1 MRIPIINHEIR
12 IWNLQRQEILS
23 NIHFHMLMRTQCQ
36 GLKPGPTSST
46 QQATLFS
53 AVVTSFIIEAY
64 KLLQVDQQEVAS
76 AVLLGIHRQLDNLVR
91 QNTSAPAL
99 TPDPT
104 VHFTPSSS
112 AVAVNICFFLSL
124 TLSLSTVSVGILCL
138 QWLRKYQREPEVSPE
153 QMIAIRHFRLRGI
166 ENWWVSAIIGLL
178 PMVLQVSLFIFIIGL
193 ALFLFDIND
202 TVAIVVCCVVGMTV
216 LIHVVTSI
224 TPAFL
229 AIHAKWH
236 DTEDDHSLCP
246 YRSPQ
251 AWWTRRFFLVVGW
264 LVSDL
269 FEGLG
274 KLYPDTGAGSFQTQ
288 SDLETGRSSARQD
301 AEGCPTTVQN
311 VEANHASNLKGPDA
325 QTSRSQ
331 LAPHSTPH
339 SGVRPSS
346 SWWKKIAQL
355 LKDRLKS
362 TDWHADDVRHVTS
375 TRMLA
380 SVPSIRGRAW
390 SRRGVAWGLASAPKM
405 HRHNV
410 LALCAMVGCI
420 GDMEPDQ
427 WEVLLEKMDA
437 KKSRALVLMLGGI
450 TDTESKRTPDRVMAQ
465 NLTLAYVLDYLS
477 ENNAQ
482 FRLLT
487 LNYRFELLL
496 RTLNQYAEDFLIV
509 KPDASASAQVN
520 SDNDTSARAKWWG
533 LIKKQVPR
541 LCTVYQFSDTNTRES
556 IPKDLQVETFKTV
569 HRYIEYAP
577 WVIAEYVLVSSPLA
591 KFWFLPLPP
600 VEVIEHSAKVNEA
613 ILYALRMSQTHIDYS
628 SSFVSLVHAISRKMG
643 SGSTVS
649 TAGEATQMPPK
660 DYPKHMRRWENL
672 VQRIG
677 LAPVTEGGEGIQS

>member
-1 MRIPIINHEIR
+1 MCKIWKDEIDK
-12 IWNLQRQEILS
+12 LLL
-23 NIHFHMLMRTQCQ
+23 F
-36 GLKPGPTSST
+36 
-46 QQATLFS
+46 ATLFS

-76 AVLLGIHRQLDNLVR
+76 AVLFGIHRQLDNLVR
-91 QNTSAPAL
+91 QNTSAPTL

-104 VHFTPSSS
+104 VQFTPPSS

-138 QWLRKYQREPEVSPE
+138 QWLREYQREPEVSPE

-166 ENWWVSAIIGLL
+166 ENWWVPEIIGLL

-193 ALFLFDIND
+193 ALFLLDINK
-202 TVAIVVCCVVGMTV
+202 TVAIAVCCVVGITV

-224 TPAFL
+224 IPAFL

-236 DTEDDHSLCP
+236 DTENDHSLCP

-251 AWWTRRFFLVVGW
+251 AWWTRRFFLAAGV
-264 LVSDL
+264 LVSHL

-274 KLYPDTGAGSFQTQ
+274 KMYPDVGASSSKTQ
-288 SDLETGRSSARQD
+288 PDLETGRSATRKD
-301 AEGCPTTVQN
+301 DEGRPTTVQN
-311 VEANHASNLKGPDA
+311 VEHNHAPA
-325 QTSRSQ
+325 SRSQ
-331 LAPHSTPH
+331 SAPDPTPHSTEV
-339 SGVRPSS
+339 GFAGILPSS

-355 LKDRLKS
+355 LKARFKS

-375 TRMLA
+375 ARMLA
-380 SVPSIRGRAW
+380 SVASIRGRAW
-390 SRRGVAWGLASAPKM
+390 SHRGVAWGLASAPKM

-437 KKSRALVLMLGGI
+437 KKSHTLVLMLRSI
-450 TDTESKRTPDRVMAQ
+450 PDTDRESKRAPDRVMAQ
-465 NLTLAYVLDYLS
+465 NLTLAYVLDYLA

-496 RTLNQYAEDFLIV
+496 RTLNQYAEDFMIV
-509 KPDASASAQVN
+509 KPDVSPSGQV
-520 SDNDTSARAKWWG
+520 DPHQPQNDTSARARWWG
-533 LIKKQVPR
+533 LIKKQVSR
-541 LCTVYQFSDTNTRES
+541 FFDVYQFGNTNTRES
-556 IPKDLQVETFKTV
+556 IQEDLQIETFKTV
-569 HRYIEYAP
+569 HRYIQYAP
-577 WVIAEYVLVSSPLA
+577 WVIAEHVLISSPLA
-591 KFWFLPLPP
+591 KFWFLPLQSKE
-600 VEVIEHSAKVNEA
+600 VSKEVIRISEIVNEHVEQLIAGGDDTEELCNNA

-628 SSFVSLVHAISRKMG
+628 DSFVSLVRAISRKMG
-643 SGSTVS
+643 SGSTAS
-649 TAGEATQMPPK
+649 AAEDRSGAS
-660 DYPKHMRRWENL
+660 D
-672 VQRIG
+672 
-677 LAPVTEGGEGIQS
+677 